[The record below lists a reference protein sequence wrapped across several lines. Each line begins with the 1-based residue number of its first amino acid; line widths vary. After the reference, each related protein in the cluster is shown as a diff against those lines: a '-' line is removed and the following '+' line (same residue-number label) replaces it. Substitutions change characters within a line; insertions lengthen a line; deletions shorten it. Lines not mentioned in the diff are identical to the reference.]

1 MLEMGRSRLLCCALT
16 WLVWASCTGRDDAA
30 VTVRDAW
37 VREPPGGH
45 PIAAAYMVLENGTDQ
60 AVALVGAQSP
70 GVERVEIHT
79 MSHENGTMRMRQ
91 VEQVPVPARGRAA
104 LQSGGL
110 HLMLIG
116 MEKAPR
122 QGDEVELTLRFG
134 DGSERRVSAAVRR
147 GSYGD

>member
-1 MLEMGRSRLLCCALT
+1 MRSKLLCSALT
-16 WLVWASCTGRDDAA
+16 WLMWTSCTGRDGAP

-45 PIAAAYMVLENGTDQ
+45 PIAAAYMVLENASDQ
-60 AVALVGAQSP
+60 AVALVDAQSP
-70 GVERVEIHT
+70 VAERVEIHT
-79 MSHENGTMRMRQ
+79 MSHENGTMSMRQ
-91 VEQVPVPARGRAA
+91 VEQVLVPARGSAA

-122 QGDEVELTLRFG
+122 HGDQVELTLRFG
-134 DGSERRVSAAVRR
+134 DGTERSVQAAVRR
-147 GSYGD
+147 GGYGD

>member
-1 MLEMGRSRLLCCALT
+1 MGRKLLCCALT
-16 WLVWASCTGRDDAA
+16 WLMWASCTGRDGAP

-45 PIAAAYMVLENGTDQ
+45 PIAAAYMVLENASDQ

-70 GVERVEIHT
+70 VVERVEIHAT
-79 MSHENGTMRMRQ
+79 SHENGTMRMRQ
-91 VEQVPVPARGRAA
+91 VEQVSVPARGSIA

-122 QGDEVELTLRFG
+122 QGDQVALTLRFG
-134 DGSERRVSAAVRR
+134 DGSERSVSAAVRR
-147 GSYGD
+147 GGYGD